1 MSNRLLTTDEM
12 LNGSGFLKLENAIA
26 EIEKP
31 EHQQIAFTFLVDEIG
46 PTWWDEIETPQSY
59 ECFKFYVE
67 MKKKFGDNFFKVSGL
82 KNLACIKNMDIAF
95 YCPIFSFEDNRI
107 FCETGLREELTPNF
121 LKKVFVDWFLNEVNA
136 KTGDKIKSFSKL
148 YFKEVAEYLFFVP
161 FRDIPMILWLVRQNW
176 VGILDDGYPYKH
188 ASNILKNRV
197 INFLQKSANG
207 FYKKPYDHLPF
218 YDELYEILD
227 SFVDFD
233 FLDGLTMDELRN
245 KCFLDFV
252 D

>member
-1 MSNRLLTTDEM
+1 M
-12 LNGSGFLKLENAIA
+12 
-26 EIEKP
+26 P
-31 EHQQIAFTFLVDEIG
+31 
-46 PTWWDEIETPQSY
+46 
-59 ECFKFYVE
+59 FK
-67 MKKKFGDNFFKVSGL
+67 
-82 KNLACIKNMDIAF
+82 
-95 YCPIFSFEDNRI
+95 
-107 FCETGLREELTPNF
+107 
-121 LKKVFVDWFLNEVNA
+121 
-136 KTGDKIKSFSKL
+136 
-148 YFKEVAEYLFFVP
+148 
-161 FRDIPMILWLVRQNW
+161 DIPMILWLVRQNW

-188 ASNILKNRV
+188 AGNILKNRV

-207 FYKKPYDHLPF
+207 FYKKSYDHLAF